1 MTNFLISVL
10 LLALTIALLFP
21 APGRA
26 ASRLEVA
33 GVEAVQTLCV
43 FIIFFSSGLTLRT
56 DEFTRALRN
65 WPVALWGFAVV
76 LLVTPALA
84 LVPPTLGFISREFQ
98 VGFMIFCVVPT
109 TINSGIRQ
117 TEAAGGSFAMAL
129 MLSVTTNMVGVFT
142 VPFVLS
148 LLLEIEHVAALEPLP
163 LLTKLLA
170 MLFTPLLLGK
180 GLQESSSRARRFV
193 RSHKKLL
200 ANVSNVCLATMPWMK
215 LSLSRESIVS
225 LGAADLASLA
235 SGALVI
241 HLVYL
246 TFNYGMS
253 HYVWGFPKELEKAVV
268 IMGSQKTFPVAI
280 TVATALPLSV
290 GEPGLIAIPI
300 IVAQQTQ
307 IFCDAFLA
315 SRWAAAKPQQ
325 SPSEASA
332 PDPPRACSFFSR
344 LRRRLAPSPPPS
356 PPGVSAAV
364 WDAPGEDD
372 PPGAAVG
379 WAAAPGWG
387 CGGAATSCSGPTA
400 GHAKAKEKGA
410 ASGGVSAGGG
420 ARMSQ

>member
-1 MTNFLISVL
+1 MNPFLTHTHIS
-10 LLALTIALLFP
+10 A
-21 APGRA
+21 APSA
-26 ASRLEVA
+26 
-33 GVEAVQTLCV
+33 
-43 FIIFFSSGLTLRT
+43 
-56 DEFTRALRN
+56 
-65 WPVALWGFAVV
+65 
-76 LLVTPALA
+76 
-84 LVPPTLGFISREFQ
+84 PPPHPQ
-98 VGFMIFCVVPT
+98 
-109 TINSGIRQ
+109 
-117 TEAAGGSFAMAL
+117 
-129 MLSVTTNMVGVFT
+129 
-142 VPFVLS
+142 
-148 LLLEIEHVAALEPLP
+148 
-163 LLTKLLA
+163 
-170 MLFTPLLLGK
+170 
-180 GLQESSSRARRFV
+180 
-193 RSHKKLL
+193 
-200 ANVSNVCLATMPWMK
+200 
-215 LSLSRESIVS
+215 
-225 LGAADLASLA
+225 
-235 SGALVI
+235 
-241 HLVYL
+241 
-246 TFNYGMS
+246 
-253 HYVWGFPKELEKAVV
+253 AVV

-300 IVAQQTQ
+300 IVAQQVPPCPYPPPTLFPPLLTPPHQLTPPTPTPSAPPYTPQTQ